1 MVRTQEEEMKHAS
14 KVTALLLLFFFL
26 AQLLGLGLLAIEA
39 QATGAT
45 VEYAPTAIGERPQ
58 FESSYGP
65 TVYLLVGVGIG
76 TILLLWIMRMRN
88 ARAIWKWWYFLAILL
103 AVTAALGVVLPTVM
117 ALVFAGFLAYQKT
130 HHYNIFV
137 HNITELF
144 MYAGL
149 AVLFVPVFTVAW
161 AAVLL
166 IIISVYDMYAVWK
179 SQHMVRLATFTKKNQ
194 LFAGILVNY
203 ETKGKKTTL
212 LQSNPDAL
220 KQKPKKINSALLG
233 GGDVLFPLLFTGAV
247 FTQLL
252 TEVGSKAVALL
263 GSFVIVGT
271 TALALYLLFSL
282 GKKHKFYPAMPFVS
296 IGCFVG
302 YVLVQLLI

>member
-1 MVRTQEEEMKHAS
+1 MKHAS

-26 AQLLGLGLLAIEA
+26 AQLLGLGLLALEA
-39 QATGAT
+39 RSTGTT
-45 VEYAPTAIGERPQ
+45 VEYDATAIGERPE

-88 ARAIWKWWYFLAILL
+88 ARVIWKWWYFLAIVL
-103 AVTAALGVVLPTVM
+103 AVTAALGVLLPTIM
-117 ALVFAGFLAYQKT
+117 ALVFAGYLAYQKT
-130 HHYNIFV
+130 HHYNLFV

-149 AVLFVPVFTVAW
+149 AVLFVPLFTVAW

-166 IIISVYDMYAVWK
+166 VIISIYDMYAVWK
-179 SQHMVRLATFTKKNQ
+179 SKHMVRLATFTKKNK

-233 GGDVLFPLLFTGAV
+233 GGDVLFPLLFAGAV
-247 FTQLL
+247 FTELL
-252 TEVGSKAVALL
+252 TQAGSKGIALL
-263 GSFVIVGT
+263 GALVIVGT

-296 IGCFVG
+296 AGSFVG
-302 YVLVQLLI
+302 YLIVQLILLI